1 MSLQGSNVPLMDLL
15 GITNNVVLERLE
27 FGKHINQMTIIL
39 YQFVAKTSTAI
50 LVLLLAIASELVSFH
65 AFVIQDI
72 ILLAFYLVWSLAL
85 FLLGCCWDGLIVV
98 CCPYYRYN
106 LPLLKTRFIL
116 I

>member
-27 FGKHINQMTIIL
+27 FGKYINQMAIVL
-39 YQFVAKTSTAI
+39 YQFMAETLTAI

-65 AFVIQDI
+65 VFVIEGFTYF
-72 ILLAFYLVWSLAL
+72 LSCLVAL
-85 FLLGCCWDGLIVV
+85 FLVNCYRDELIAR

-106 LPLLKTRFIL
+106 LPLLI
-116 I
+116 